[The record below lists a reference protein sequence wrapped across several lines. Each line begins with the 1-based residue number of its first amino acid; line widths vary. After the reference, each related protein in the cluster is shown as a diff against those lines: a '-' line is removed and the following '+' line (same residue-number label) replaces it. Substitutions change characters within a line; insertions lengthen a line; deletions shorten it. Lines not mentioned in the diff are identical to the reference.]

1 MKIGIVAR
9 GIVGANINQLP
20 LLVPFDFY
28 GIPLPFTSL
37 DGSLARA
44 IRKIK

>member
-37 DGSLARA
+37 DGSLLGQLE
-44 IRKIK
+44 K